1 MYIYDKIKLYFNE
14 QKQMNRQEI
23 STGEGIVNK
32 RRMPKTT
39 IMYDESL
46 RAFLKH
52 TRYHVLY
59 DMLLD
64 AYIFHY
70 LEKPKTPIN
79 KHDELKSPIGGRA
92 QPICIFTSSHGPVT
106 IFNDPI
112 SPEEFFL
119 VPEKAKK
126 EQRKRK
132 TTNQVALPQK
142 KITSG
147 KEAHEQDN
155 NDIHKHD
162 EELRQRSKGRVK
174 QERKVRDKPKETN
187 RAKKKICQLG
197 QHNSFH
203 GSFLRRSTNW
213 F

>member
-1 MYIYDKIKLYFNE
+1 
-14 QKQMNRQEI
+14 
-23 STGEGIVNK
+23 
-32 RRMPKTT
+32 
-39 IMYDESL
+39 
-46 RAFLKH
+46 
-52 TRYHVLY
+52 
-59 DMLLD
+59 MLLD

-187 RAKKKICQLG
+187 RAKKKDLPTWTAQ
-197 QHNSFH
+197 
-203 GSFLRRSTNW
+203 FLPWIFFAKINKLVLKRKRKNLRLQMKTNKKK
-213 F
+213 

>member
-1 MYIYDKIKLYFNE
+1 
-14 QKQMNRQEI
+14 
-23 STGEGIVNK
+23 
-32 RRMPKTT
+32 
-39 IMYDESL
+39 
-46 RAFLKH
+46 
-52 TRYHVLY
+52 
-59 DMLLD
+59 MLLD

-162 EELRQRSKGRVK
+162 EELRQRKQRASKA
-174 QERKVRDKPKETN
+174 RKEGARQAQRNKSCQKKDLPTWTAQFLPWIFFAKINKLVLKRKRKNLRLQMKTN
-187 RAKKKICQLG
+187 KKK
-197 QHNSFH
+197 
-203 GSFLRRSTNW
+203 
-213 F
+213 